1 MSRFKEEIIM
11 EEKDDK
17 HPVINNKISETKY
30 PNGSNLLKKQADQQ
44 DENKT
49 SKDKTVMDENLTA
62 LYWG

>member
-1 MSRFKEEIIM
+1 M

-30 PNGSNLLKKQADQQ
+30 PNGPNLLKKQADQQ
-44 DENKT
+44 DEKKT
-49 SKDKTVMDENLTA
+49 SKDKAVMDENLTA